1 MTETKRRFAFLDTLR
16 FIAAAFVVFQH
27 LFEHRPGFAG
37 AMLVP
42 LGPGVAGVAIFFF
55 ISGYV
60 IPLSVGVRLDA
71 RAFLIRRL
79 FRVYPLF
86 LAAIVLLVLMAATG
100 LLPSWSGMLSAAPF
114 AWAANLLLV
123 QDFVGVPAFLG
134 VSWTLAIELIWY
146 GLFALVLS
154 LSGKRAGDVLDVLV
168 PAGLIGLALASLL
181 LQTRLP
187 IGRPTMIYAAVI
199 GYQLFRF
206 HRGDIYAARMARSVA
221 IFVLVAWAANF
232 VSFGIFRHPSITVG
246 QALGPWTL
254 STAVFIVA
262 MLVRPIRE
270 ARWLNHG
277 PLPMLGAMSYSTY
290 LLHPIA
296 ITAAGLYAPD
306 GWRVPLALL
315 ATLLLSVAGYH
326 LVEKPGVALG
336 RRLAEGGRG
345 RVEARLT

>member
-1 MTETKRRFAFLDTLR
+1 MTEAKRRFAFLDTLR
-16 FIAAAFVVFQH
+16 FVAAALVLFQH

-60 IPLSVGVRLDA
+60 IPLSVGAQLDP

-86 LAAIVLLVLMAATG
+86 LAAIMLLILMAATG
-100 LLPSWSGMLSAAPF
+100 LLPSWSAMLTVSPF
-114 AWAANLLLV
+114 AWIANLLLV

-154 LSGKRAGDVLDVLV
+154 LCGKHAGDVLDVLV
-168 PAGLIGLALASLL
+168 PAALVGLALASLL

-206 HRGDIYAARMARSVA
+206 HRGDIDVARLARSVT
-221 IFVLVAWAANF
+221 IFALVAWAANF

-254 STAVFIVA
+254 ATAIFVAA

-270 ARWLNHG
+270 ARWLNSG
-277 PLPMLGAMSYSTY
+277 PLPILGAMSYSTY

-296 ITAAGLYAPD
+296 IAAADLYAP
-306 GWRVPLALL
+306 GGMRVPLALL
-315 ATLLLSVAGYH
+315 MTLLLSIAGYR

-336 RRLAEGGRG
+336 RRLAQGGRG
-345 RVEARLT
+345 RAEAGFI